1 MSKYDPLRKH
11 LAGGALTRWRAAF
24 SEVEAVLG
32 FALPRSAYAYPAWW
46 SNDATGHS
54 HSRSWLEAGWKTKD
68 VDLQNQQV
76 TFVKQQGGMQA
87 RARHARLP
95 GRSLH
100 GALKGVV
107 QMVAGTDLTQPTG
120 GAGLGGSR

>member
-11 LAGGALTRWRAAF
+11 LAGAALTRWRAAF
-24 SEVEAVLG
+24 SEVEEVLG

-120 GAGLGGSR
+120 GAGPGGSR